1 MMTQESS
8 LCFGFGFQLHGIPTG
23 EVRVRASEP
32 CLGSRLSDIIGVR
45 LSARLP
51 QICVGTILRL
61 TTLVD
66 EGLGIQDAR

>member
-51 QICVGTILRL
+51 
-61 TTLVD
+61 
-66 EGLGIQDAR
+66 